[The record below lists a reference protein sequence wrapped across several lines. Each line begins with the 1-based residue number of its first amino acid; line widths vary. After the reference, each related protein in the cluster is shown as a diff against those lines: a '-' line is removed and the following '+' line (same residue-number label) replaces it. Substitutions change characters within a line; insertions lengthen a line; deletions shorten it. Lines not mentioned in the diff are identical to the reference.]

1 MRMETVQTTFE
12 NSYGARKFTLE
23 MRIGA
28 ADPQGRPCITIM
40 LPGED

>member
-1 MRMETVQTTFE
+1 MKAAQRRTI
-12 NSYGARKFTLE
+12 TLE